1 MNTWENVCVI
11 KGRIFFKELIF
22 SISCVRMLRLYK
34 CMCTIY
40 GSAAQGWKK
49 AMNLLDLESLVVL
62 SGCVGAG
69 TKTKSSERPESSL
82 NWLSCRSS
90 PKAEESEPK
99 GEAKKRWNKEV
110 FNFMKN

>member
-1 MNTWENVCVI
+1 M
-11 KGRIFFKELIF
+11 
-22 SISCVRMLRLYK
+22 
-34 CMCTIY
+34 
-40 GSAAQGWKK
+40 
-49 AMNLLDLESLVVL
+49 VL

-69 TKTKSSERPESSL
+69 TKTKSSERPASSL
-82 NWLSCRSS
+82 NWLNCLSS